1 MGPHDAY
8 FMWATP
14 TYLRTALAYMYDT
27 YRKPVA
33 ITEFGFPRSTAY
45 ALDVPSIQYDVLRS
59 EYYLSYMS
67 EVLKAIWED
76 GVEVVGAFAWSWV
89 DNWEW
94 GTYGYEFGLQ
104 YNERGTQT
112 RSFKRSFF
120 DLVDFV
126 ESRRMREDE

>member
-59 EYYLSYMS
+59 EYY
-67 EVLKAIWED
+67 
-76 GVEVVGAFAWSWV
+76 
-89 DNWEW
+89 
-94 GTYGYEFGLQ
+94 GYEFGLQ